1 MSGISEHLPEQAA
14 GHRWLALRGAYI
26 LALEDNYQRLQERMF
41 RMFGVNDTCNL
52 HFATVAKQVGKGLDE
67 QLENFVREHPETKLI
82 IVDTL
87 QKFVKRQE
95 TGMLMPDWKERKQS
109 LDQCANYYLR

>member
-1 MSGISEHLPEQAA
+1 
-14 GHRWLALRGAYI
+14 
-26 LALEDNYQRLQERMF
+26 
-41 RMFGVNDTCNL
+41 MFGVNDTCNL

-87 QKFVKRQE
+87 QKIRE
-95 TGMLMPDWKERKQS
+95 AAGDGYAYARLERAQAIAGPMCKLLS
-109 LDQCANYYLR
+109 